1 MLGMIVNFKRDEY
14 IKENQEYI
22 NNLKNGL
29 SHLEVFSNKLITYK
43 IDIKQKPWYKN
54 IIEIY
59 VPKAQEYFEKCNDLN
74 FDISKANDIWIR
86 SEYKSFLS
94 EVEKFT
100 KFFIKQTLELDDIKF
115 YRSINELDNVVLKYK
130 NLFSEDWAKEIS
142 NIKDNLHRWRN
153 NYNENK
159 HDEDKM
165 DDSFYTENNIGF
177 GLGNDILEYVSD
189 FIYRILCPLLAT
201 LLIIKTK

>member
-1 MLGMIVNFKRDEY
+1 MIFKRDEY

-22 NNLKNGL
+22 NNLNDGL
-29 SHLEVFSNKLITYK
+29 IHLEEIYNKLIAYK

-54 IIEIY
+54 VMEIY
-59 VPKAQEYFEKCNDLN
+59 VPKAQEYFEKCNDPN

-94 EVEKFT
+94 EVEKFI
-100 KFFIKQTLELDDIKF
+100 KFFIYQTLELDNINF
-115 YRSINELDNVVLKYK
+115 FGSINKLDNVVSRYK
-130 NLFSEDWAKEIS
+130 ERFNQSWEIEIL
-142 NIKDNLHRWRN
+142 NIKDSLHRWRS

-159 HDEDKM
+159 HEKDKI
-165 DDSFYTENNIGF
+165 DDCFYIENKIGF
-177 GLGNDILEYVSD
+177 VLGNDILEYVSD

>member
-1 MLGMIVNFKRDEY
+1 MIFKRDEY

-29 SHLEVFSNKLITYK
+29 IYLEALSNELIVYK

-54 IIEIY
+54 IMEIY
-59 VPKAQEYFEKCNDLN
+59 VPKAQEYFEKCNDQN

-94 EVEKFT
+94 EVEKFI
-100 KFFIKQTLELDDIKF
+100 KFFIKQTLELNKINF
-115 YRSINELDNVVLKYK
+115 YRSINEIDNVVSKYK
-130 NLFSEDWAKEIS
+130 NLFIKDWEDEIL
-142 NIKDNLHRWRN
+142 NIKYILDKWRGN
-153 NYNENK
+153 SNENK
-159 HDEDKM
+159 HDEEKM
-165 DDSFYTENNIGF
+165 DDCFYIEDNIGF
-177 GLGNDILEYVSD
+177 GLGNDVLEFVSD
-189 FIYRILCPLLAT
+189 FIYRILNPLLST

>member
-1 MLGMIVNFKRDEY
+1 MFFKRDEY

-22 NNLKNGL
+22 NNLNDGL
-29 SHLEVFSNKLITYK
+29 IYLEEISKKLIAYE
-43 IDIKQKPWYKN
+43 IDVKHKPWYKN

-59 VPKAQEYFEKCNDLN
+59 VPKAQKYGERCNDPN

-94 EVEKFT
+94 EVEKFI
-100 KFFIKQTLELDDIKF
+100 KFFIYETLGPDNDNFSKA
-115 YRSINELDNVVLKYK
+115 INEFDDVVSKYK
-130 NLFSEDWAKEIS
+130 ERFDEGWESVLLE
-142 NIKDNLHRWRN
+142 IKDNLHRWRR

-159 HDEDKM
+159 HDKDKM
-165 DDSFYTENNIGF
+165 DDSSYTKNKTCTI
-177 GLGNDILEYVSD
+177 LGDDILEYVSD

>member
-1 MLGMIVNFKRDEY
+1 MIFKRDQY

-22 NNLKNGL
+22 NNLKNEL
-29 SHLEVFSNKLITYK
+29 IHLEVLSNKLIAYK
-43 IDIKQKPWYKN
+43 INIKQKPWYKN
-54 IIEIY
+54 IMEIY
-59 VPKAQEYFEKCNDLN
+59 VPKAQEYFEKCNDQN

-94 EVEKFT
+94 EVEKFI
-100 KFFIKQTLELDDIKF
+100 KFFIQQTLELNNIKF
-115 YRSINELDNVVLKYK
+115 YRSINELGNVVLKYK
-130 NLFSEDWAKEIS
+130 NLFSKDWENEIL
-142 NIKDNLHRWRN
+142 NIKDILHIWRG

-165 DDSFYTENNIGF
+165 DDCFYIENNIGF

-189 FIYRILCPLLAT
+189 FSIEF
-201 LLIIKTK
+201 